1 MKLERI
7 INKRV
12 LIAVNS
18 RGEFFGLREGRH
30 TTSPFTTNDITKA
43 KQIEPYDEKHLED
56 TGPATYY
63 FENSD
68 RMRGWLEGFKM
79 VGYNISVRMVTEY
92 AHIG

>member
-43 KQIEPYDEKHLED
+43 KQIEPYDEKHL
-56 TGPATYY
+56 
-63 FENSD
+63 
-68 RMRGWLEGFKM
+68 
-79 VGYNISVRMVTEY
+79 
-92 AHIG
+92 